1 MLSVGGCRT
10 VSARLRIETEFVLYT
25 ALPCRKRAQAS
36 GLSWSTRDCLQAHQQ
51 RRAKY
56 LVSVNTAEGRTHV
69 EKSGLGKPKS
79 SGVRRKGKKRQSGSR
94 SSQQKRPGE
103 EQTRA
108 FAQSLIDLYAAWE
121 NTTSAATHEPE
132 ELEERLRAVL
142 RNGVKSR
149 VQLRRVLGRVHQ
161 TGGASKVALGILKW
175 AYDETAAP
183 LSVQQLHV
191 NGGSCAEAVENG
203 YLSGNAEE
211 FVGAVGA
218 SVLDGNN
225 ECARSILRLLIA
237 EGKLQEMELEELD
250 ATSFSVD
257 SGIAFDSAVGKGVD
271 GMEAG
276 EIDEMNEHG
285 ARGRHQTG
293 ARFLESHRRRVYT
306 EALVAYSRQ
315 GNAQELQS
323 LFEFFKRSGVCLPM
337 KVFHDVM
344 FAIVGVAN
352 TKTRSRRNPR
362 KPRARNG
369 KDTRNPGGHSFDPSR
384 IRKTT
389 EDVVLRMAVHHN
401 LEPDAQLCNSALQVK
416 GILGAPSD
424 IEECMEWMDANGTS
438 PDTKSYTILLNS
450 YAKSNNLKKC
460 EEVLRRMIAL
470 DIKPNIFTYNS
481 LVAAFCRAGRM
492 LEAERVFRRMQTEHC
507 PPDVCTFCTL
517 LTGYASAGEIEEA
530 ERVGERMKKA
540 KLAPTL
546 SYYNALL
553 DMYSSVGRAKDALA
567 VKDEAERNNLELD
580 VVGYT
585 TLVKL
590 YCSLGELSEAKEI
603 VETMKSL
610 PEVHPGLRAYV
621 LLLDAYGKVSG

>member
-250 ATSFSVD
+250 ATSFSGKDSAGSLRPIPDCADRVLCNVHLLPVD

-315 GNAQELQS
+315 GNAQE
-323 LFEFFKRSGVCLPM
+323 V
-337 KVFHDVM
+337 
-344 FAIVGVAN
+344 
-352 TKTRSRRNPR
+352 SR
-362 KPRARNG
+362 
-369 KDTRNPGGHSFDPSR
+369 H
-384 IRKTT
+384 
-389 EDVVLRMAVHHN
+389 
-401 LEPDAQLCNSALQVK
+401 
-416 GILGAPSD
+416 
-424 IEECMEWMDANGTS
+424 
-438 PDTKSYTILLNS
+438 
-450 YAKSNNLKKC
+450 
-460 EEVLRRMIAL
+460 
-470 DIKPNIFTYNS
+470 
-481 LVAAFCRAGRM
+481 
-492 LEAERVFRRMQTEHC
+492 
-507 PPDVCTFCTL
+507 
-517 LTGYASAGEIEEA
+517 
-530 ERVGERMKKA
+530 
-540 KLAPTL
+540 
-546 SYYNALL
+546 
-553 DMYSSVGRAKDALA
+553 LA
-567 VKDEAERNNLELD
+567 VSP
-580 VVGYT
+580 V
-585 TLVKL
+585 
-590 YCSLGELSEAKEI
+590 
-603 VETMKSL
+603 
-610 PEVHPGLRAYV
+610 RAPMY
-621 LLLDAYGKVSG
+621 L